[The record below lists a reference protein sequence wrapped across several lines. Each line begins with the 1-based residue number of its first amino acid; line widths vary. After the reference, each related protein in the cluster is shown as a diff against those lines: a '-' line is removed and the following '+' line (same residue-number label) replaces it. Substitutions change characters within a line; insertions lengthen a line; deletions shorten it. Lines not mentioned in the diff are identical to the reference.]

1 MTSARRSAPT
11 WLLVAGPVLAAAVV
25 AAITL
30 AAGTTPYAAVGSAD
44 PGAVIRIGTPVLRL
58 VTELAAVVCLG
69 ALAFATCCTRAQSSG
84 TVTAPAYAQLRVA
97 GRTGI
102 AWCAGALL
110 LVPFSAAE
118 QAGVPLR
125 EALVP
130 EQLLG
135 LLPALET
142 PRAWLVT
149 AVLAAVVA
157 FGARTALAWRS
168 AAGLL
173 VLAALALLPPLVTAH
188 GASDAGHDLAIAARV
203 MHVPAAALWL
213 GTLIALLAHARRAG
227 GLGGELA
234 ARYSRLAAA
243 CLLVLIASGVVDAF
257 VLVPPSE
264 LLTSP
269 YGRALLVKTLLV
281 AALAAGGVLLRRRAL
296 RGLDRPGQGWSGP
309 LRLAGTELLVLLGTA
324 GLSVGLTHLPLP
336 AALDRAGGTQDTLLG
351 YHLAGPPTAWRLLTD
366 WRLELVFTALA
377 AALAVAYLVGVVRL
391 RRRGLRWPLA
401 RTLAWLAGCLVLL
414 VATSSGLGR
423 YAAAMFSAH
432 LVSHMLVSMA
442 VPVLLAL
449 GGPLTLLRTCGR
461 GGSAQLPGASDW
473 ADLLQDSRA
482 VRWLTHPLVA
492 LVLFAGSPFLLYFT
506 DLFDALVRYHWG
518 HIFIN
523 AWFLV
528 VGYLF
533 AWPLIGADRAPRPLP
548 SIARLGMLL
557 AAMPADIVF
566 GALVIGTDREIG
578 NGPAASN
585 MYEALALPWVPDLLA
600 DQRLGGILAL
610 VIGELVLFG
619 MLAALLARWSRTDE
633 VFAASSPEDYRAAT
647 GAGAASR

>member
-1 MTSARRSAPT
+1 MTSARRSAPS
-11 WLLVAGPVLAAAVV
+11 WLLIAGPVLATAVV
-25 AAITL
+25 VAIAL
-30 AAGTTPYAAVGSAD
+30 AAGALPYAAVGSAD
-44 PGAVIRIGTPVLRL
+44 PGAAVRIGAPVLRL

-69 ALAFATCCTRAQSSG
+69 ALAFVVCCTRARTSG
-84 TVTAPAYAQLRVA
+84 TVTAPGYAQLRVA
-97 GRTGI
+97 GHSGI
-102 AWCAGALL
+102 VWCAGALL
-110 LVPFSAAE
+110 LVPFSAAQ

-135 LLPALET
+135 LLPALEP
-142 PRAWLVT
+142 PRAWLI
-149 AVLAAVVA
+149 AAALAAVVA

-173 VLAALALLPPLVTAH
+173 ALAVLALLPPLVTAH
-188 GASDAGHDLAIAARV
+188 GSSDAGHDLAIAVRM
-203 MHVPAAALWL
+203 MHVPAAALWI
-213 GTLIALLAHARRAG
+213 GTLIALLVHARRAG
-227 GLGGELA
+227 TISGELA
-234 ARYSRLAAA
+234 TRYSRLAAG
-243 CLLVLIASGVVDAF
+243 CLLVLAATGVVDAF
-257 VLVPPSE
+257 VLTSPSE
-264 LLTSP
+264 LFTSP

-281 AALAAGGVLLRRRAL
+281 AALAAGGALLRRRVL

-309 LRLAGTELLVLLGTA
+309 LRLAGTELLVLLGA
-324 GLSVGLTHLPLP
+324 VGLSIGLTHLPLP
-336 AALDRAGGTQDTLLG
+336 AALDRASGTQDTLLG
-351 YHLAGPPTAWRLLTD
+351 YHLAGPPTPWRLLTD
-366 WRLELVFTALA
+366 WRFELVFTALA
-377 AALAVAYLVGVVRL
+377 AALAVGYLVGVVRL
-391 RRRGLRWPLA
+391 RRRGQPWPLV
-401 RTLAWLAGCLVLL
+401 RTLAWLAGCLLLL

-423 YAAAMFSAH
+423 YAAAMFSMHMA
-432 LVSHMLVSMA
+432 SHMLVSMA
-442 VPVLLAL
+442 VPALLAL
-449 GGPLTLLRTCGR
+449 GGPLTLLRTCARQRTG
-461 GGSAQLPGASDW
+461 QLPGASDW
-473 ADLLQDSRA
+473 ADLQHSRV

-518 HIFIN
+518 HVLIN
-523 AWFLV
+523 AWFLA

-600 DQRLGGILAL
+600 DQQLGGIFAL

-619 MLAALLARWSRTDE
+619 MLAALLAQWSRTDE
-633 VFAASSPEDYRAAT
+633 AFTAPSPENYRVAT
-647 GAGAASR
+647 GAEASAR